1 MRDPAGIRDRG
12 TGNSSDASNRR
23 GVTAFHVDCAPQ
35 NASFYEKC
43 GFKMGAGGWM
53 DLAGKP

>member
-1 MRDPAGIRDRG
+1 
-12 TGNSSDASNRR
+12 
-23 GVTAFHVDCAPQ
+23 VTAFHVDCTPG